1 METLWKLGDLTA
13 GQIAKILNQQIGWNR
28 NTTYTVIK
36 KLIEKEAIERA
47 LRRADGTITRAA
59 ELLGITRFALYRK
72 LDKLG
77 L

>member
-36 KLIEKEAIERA
+36 KLIEKEAIERLEPNFLCHA
-47 LRRADGTITRAA
+47 IIGSYKIIVESTDD
-59 ELLGITRFALYRK
+59 EY
-72 LDKLG
+72 
-77 L
+77 